1 MLLCTS
7 CMGSYFVHAALNI
20 RPSWL
25 ANLMESLTISLL
37 ALLLARQTR
46 AKLRLVA
53 RALSAA
59 AARYALDASARPVIL
74 LRMRIING
82 YVVRTYV
89 LYCTVLRLF
98 CFCFGS
104 PHYGVT
110 YNGIVCLLTL
120 HIIHGRVML
129 L

>member
-1 MLLCTS
+1 MRLCTS

-53 RALSAA
+53 RAINAA

-82 YVVRTYV
+82 YVVRIYVRTV
-89 LYCTVLRLF
+89 LYCVCFVFVLAVRIM
-98 CFCFGS
+98 GS
-104 PHYGVT
+104 HTMVL
-110 YNGIVCLLTL
+110 CAS
-120 HIIHGRVML
+120 
-129 L
+129 